1 MQPFRPGDILRFW
14 LFQAAAKGGFAMAKI
29 IESTPQRMMLQSGS
43 TTLILDK
50 GAGKATLQRKL
61 LFWSLKPMEAPLA
74 EITEIAVDA
83 GVDRASG
90 IDVCN
95 TLLVTRA
102 GAAWGLPAADKK
114 DAEAT
119 SVAIRDF
126 LGLK

>member
-1 MQPFRPGDILRFW
+1 
-14 LFQAAAKGGFAMAKI
+14 MARI
-29 IESTPQRMMLQSGS
+29 VESAPQRMTLQSGS

-50 GAGKATLQRKL
+50 DAAKATMQRKL
-61 LFWSLKPMEAPLA
+61 LFWSLKPTETPLA
-74 EITEIAVDA
+74 EVAEIAVDA

-90 IDVCN
+90 IEVCN

-102 GAAWGLPAADKK
+102 GAAWALPAADRK

-119 SVAIRDF
+119 AVAIRDF